1 MRGVPTGMAES
12 IFLEPELVNTSVGIA
27 HSILQ
32 TNAAPFLK
40 LEMEFLFYLAVEMED
55 GAVW

>member
-1 MRGVPTGMAES
+1 MPTRMAES

-32 TNAAPFLK
+32 TNAAPFLI
-40 LEMEFLFYLAVEMED
+40 LEMEFLFYLAVEMEG